1 MNQLTIACCQRLLC
15 DCESLIRLYET
26 RFIVWPPFVQ
36 CCHIWSLQSNPPLI
50 SGCSVISHRQ
60 YVLKSNEEATSS
72 QSYKIRGI
80 AADSEA
86 HQRQR
91 EIDYFYPF
99 VLLPNSLLHKCVCV
113 PSIKQ
118 EREKKVIEPA
128 RRNAAGT
135 GKKRFCLNMKSCI
148 HKFTFW
154 CKIWAK
160 CTFYPLCCSSATAVI
175 PSLSLATADSLD
187 AGKANLCDVPG
198 VKEQVVMNTHH

>member
-1 MNQLTIACCQRLLC
+1 MNQLTIACCQRLQC

-36 CCHIWSLQSNPPLI
+36 RCQIWSLQSNPPLI

-80 AADSEA
+80 VADSEA

-118 EREKKVIEPA
+118 ERKKKVIEPA

-135 GKKRFCLNMKSCI
+135 GKKKDYVL
-148 HKFTFW
+148 
-154 CKIWAK
+154 IWRAA
-160 CTFYPLCCSSATAVI
+160 YISSHF
-175 PSLSLATADSLD
+175 
-187 AGKANLCDVPG
+187 G
-198 VKEQVVMNTHH
+198 VKYELSAHSTHCAAAQLPLWYRHCHWWQPTLWMLGKQTCVMCLV